1 MKKTNSEQKVEA
13 FGSFE
18 PMVRNRFI
26 VYFAGVPAFYIKS
39 VDQPSFILV
48 DGKRKYFPLK
58 MRLYDPIVPN
68 GAQAIMKKLEEGDK
82 TYSFS
87 IMTLDPVGAKVTEWG
102 IKDATLESVIFS
114 NLDWS
119 CKENCYIDLTFTLSE
134 VGFAVY

>member
-1 MKKTNSEQKVEA
+1 MENTNRKQKVVE

-18 PMVRNRFI
+18 PMARNRFI
-26 VYFAGVPAFYIKS
+26 VYFAGIPAFHIKA
-39 VDQPSFILV
+39 VDQPSFALV

-58 MRLYDPIVPN
+58 MRLYDPIAPN

-87 IMTLDPVGAKVTEWG
+87 IVTLDPVGAKVTEWG

-119 CKENCYIDLTFTLSE
+119 CKEECYIDLTFTPSE
-134 VGFAVY
+134 AGFVVY